1 MYRRTGAPPCFVA
14 RQNSNFLTKMKRT
27 LHLHKT
33 TSTSIAS
40 SSRAIRILVSSRTNY
55 TVLQRMEN
63 CRFTTVPLS
72 SSFSSFPLS
81 LSLSLS
87 FSFLPPFPL
96 FSFPLIVSTVRRLDI
111 VVIISRRLLIDR
123 VGLTR
128 RRKRLREW
136 IGI

>member
-27 LHLHKT
+27 LP
-33 TSTSIAS
+33 STSIAS

-63 CRFTTVPLS
+63 CRFTTVPHS

-81 LSLSLS
+81 LSLS
-87 FSFLPPFPL
+87 FPFLPPFPL

>member
-27 LHLHKT
+27 LP
-33 TSTSIAS
+33 STSIAS

-63 CRFTTVPLS
+63 CHFTTVPHS

-81 LSLSLS
+81 LSLS
-87 FSFLPPFPL
+87 FPFLPPFPL

>member
-63 CRFTTVPLS
+63 CRFTTVPHS

-81 LSLSLS
+81 LSLSLLL
-87 FSFLPPFPL
+87 FPPSLSPLL
-96 FSFPLIVSTVRRLDI
+96 FSPHCFNRSPIGYRGNYFATF
-111 VVIISRRLLIDR
+111 IDR
-123 VGLTR
+123 SC
-128 RRKRLREW
+128 W
-136 IGI
+136 INA